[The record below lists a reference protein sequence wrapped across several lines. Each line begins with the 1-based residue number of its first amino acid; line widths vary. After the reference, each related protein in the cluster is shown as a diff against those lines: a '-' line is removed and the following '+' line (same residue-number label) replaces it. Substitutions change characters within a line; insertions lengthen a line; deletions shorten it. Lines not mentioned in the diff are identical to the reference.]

1 MNRPTRIAI
10 PLAVLGSAATAA
22 VALGAVIPIYS
33 NDMSTTGARSQLV
46 RLGDAKC
53 MRSAGAGALKVAVGK
68 RTRECQ
74 LRTPVIGSNL
84 DIIATARLLQG
95 TPSEM
100 QARVF
105 VGVGA
110 RDGND
115 GQYEL
120 AVFPKKGSFQLRRDA
135 PPNGDRTLLA
145 KGKANA
151 VKDVGKP
158 NKLRLQVFPTPGG
171 ETRVTAFVNGRKVAS
186 VLEDAHAASTVTGR
200 FSTLSVGS
208 AKAAN
213 GAKASFDDL
222 TVAVPDPF

>member
-22 VALGAVIPIYS
+22 VALGAAIPIYS

-46 RLGDAKC
+46 RIGDGKC
-53 MRSAGAGALKVAVGK
+53 MRSAGAEALKIAVGE
-68 RTRECQ
+68 RTQECQ
-74 LRTPVIGSNL
+74 LRTPVIGGNL

-120 AVFPKKGSFQLRRDA
+120 AVFPKKGSFQLRRDV

-145 KGKANA
+145 KGKANV

-171 ETRVTAFVNGRKVAS
+171 ETRVTGYVNGRKVAS
-186 VLEDAHAASTVTGR
+186 VIEDAHAASTVTGR

-208 AKAAN
+208 AKAAK

-222 TVAVPDPF
+222 KVAVPDPF